1 MCRNKFVSVGNE
13 ECYIKILSTM
23 KKIGW
28 ALIYMC
34 ITCFAFGQRIY
45 KTAPEDYSPGHSY
58 KFYIFDDSTS
68 YLKFQNLDNSVYNLF
83 KGKLKQVN
91 DTLFEFTFQP
101 VVKIGVNKAVRP
113 KENLGF
119 ELNQMDT
126 TIASMEYDVQ
136 RKKGEPYKITVKP
149 GSSVL
154 TIKRGEEEKEIL
166 IDSKLV
172 DPITKKNVYVTV
184 NRNSDPSFTYY
195 GANTE
200 YVTTTIS
207 IVKNNM
213 TIYNTPKRK
222 YITRTIFLK
231 PSKN

>member
-1 MCRNKFVSVGNE
+1 
-13 ECYIKILSTM
+13 
-23 KKIGW
+23 
-28 ALIYMC
+28 
-34 ITCFAFGQRIY
+34 
-45 KTAPEDYSPGHSY
+45 
-58 KFYIFDDSTS
+58 
-68 YLKFQNLDNSVYNLF
+68 
-83 KGKLKQVN
+83 
-91 DTLFEFTFQP
+91 
-101 VVKIGVNKAVRP
+101 
-113 KENLGF
+113 
-119 ELNQMDT
+119 
-126 TIASMEYDVQ
+126 ASMEYDVQ

-213 TIYNTPKRK
+213 AIYNTPKRK